1 MSLLS
6 LSLWFA
12 PQIKLWSCGK
22 SASVI
27 RGQKA
32 TIWKMRR
39 AGCEI
44 LPPSPP
50 CGWAQLYFSFLGN
63 QGQGK
68 GQGKSGH
75 TLAAIEGYES
85 QGWGRE
91 IRQEP
96 RLHESL
102 VADEGARRHHTVMTI
117 RPHISFCHQGL
128 AHRTSACSLHQ
139 KRLEHLQGT
148 GMGLLIW
155 EVGILWCRT
164 WTFKSNRHRPGF
176 EFCHIHSHV
185 PFSFFV

>member
-1 MSLLS
+1 MQPTPFCLLM
-6 LSLWFA
+6 
-12 PQIKLWSCGK
+12 IKLWSCGK

-50 CGWAQLYFSFLGN
+50 CGWAQLSFSFLGN
-63 QGQGK
+63 Q

-85 QGWGRE
+85 QGWRRE

-96 RLHESL
+96 RLPESL

-117 RPHISFCHQGL
+117 RPRISFCHQGL
-128 AHRTSACSLHQ
+128 AHRTTTQYYVPSLSLFPSSKASWASSRYRDRTTH
-139 KRLEHLQGT
+139 
-148 GMGLLIW
+148 MGSWNL
-155 EVGILWCRT
+155 VMQDMN
-164 WTFKSNRHRPGF
+164 F
-176 EFCHIHSHV
+176 
-185 PFSFFV
+185 